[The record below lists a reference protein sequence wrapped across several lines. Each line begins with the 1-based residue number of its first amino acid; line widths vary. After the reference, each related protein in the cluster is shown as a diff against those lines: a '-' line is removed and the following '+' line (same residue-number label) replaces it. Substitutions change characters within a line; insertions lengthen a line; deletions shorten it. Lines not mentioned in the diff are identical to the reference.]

1 MADGGAHRN
10 RLLYVGALIS
20 VVLWGGNFVAVKFAL
35 FFVHPIFLTAIRFGI
50 AALLLPFTGWAGSI
64 PFRVLA
70 LYSIASCMGQYLLS
84 TLSISLGLS
93 AGVAALVMQS
103 QVFISIVF
111 GYWLC
116 RESPRMTTIIGSVL
130 GFVGL
135 TFVLLTGQSNVTA
148 AGFLVCLLAAL
159 SWSAAGLLIR
169 HYRIQNI
176 LQLQSSAA
184 TLAFPVALICSILL
198 EPRRYDASRIFA
210 EPALFTSTI
219 LYTTLLSFAAA
230 QTLWGRAIEGFGL
243 SSVSPL
249 SMLIPLIGLSLAHL
263 TLGERYGLPLLIS
276 ISLVV
281 VGLGLHFIPFFRDRR
296 TKTSKGIDGEFRTTL
311 S

>member
-1 MADGGAHRN
+1 MVDRGVHRN
-10 RLLYVGALIS
+10 RSLYIGALIS

-35 FFVHPIFLTAIRFGI
+35 VFVNPIFLTAIRFGI
-50 AALLLPFTGWAGSI
+50 AALLLPFTGWATVI

-70 LYSIASCMGQYLLS
+70 LYSLVSCMGQYLLS
-84 TLSISLGLS
+84 TLSLSLGLS

-103 QVFISIVF
+103 QVFMSIGF
-111 GYWLC
+111 GYWFCHEHL
-116 RESPRMTTIIGSVL
+116 RTTTIIGSVL
-130 GFVGL
+130 GFAGL
-135 TFVLLTGQSNVTA
+135 ALVLLTGRSNVTA
-148 AGFLVCLLAAL
+148 VGFLVCLLAAL
-159 SWSAAGLLIR
+159 SWSVAGLLIR
-169 HYRIQNI
+169 HYKIQSI

-184 TLAFPVALICSILL
+184 ALAFPVALISSILL
-198 EPRRYDASRIFA
+198 EPRRYDVSRIVA

-243 SSVSPL
+243 SAVSPL
-249 SMLIPLIGLSLAHL
+249 SMLIPLIGLFLAHL
-263 TLGERYGLPLLIS
+263 ALGERYGLPLLAS

-281 VGLGLHFIPFFRDRR
+281 AGLGLHFAPLLRDCRM
-296 TKTSKGIDGEFRTTL
+296 KTSNGVDGEFQTTL